1 MKTQHDRMATLL
13 TRPQGAT
20 SVELARAAPSL
31 SVHKR
36 ISELRLKKGWTI
48 TKRQDGK
55 FLRYFGKPPKVVKY
69 VPKTVWVK

>member
-13 TRPQGAT
+13 TRKQGAT

-31 SVHKR
+31 SVHSR